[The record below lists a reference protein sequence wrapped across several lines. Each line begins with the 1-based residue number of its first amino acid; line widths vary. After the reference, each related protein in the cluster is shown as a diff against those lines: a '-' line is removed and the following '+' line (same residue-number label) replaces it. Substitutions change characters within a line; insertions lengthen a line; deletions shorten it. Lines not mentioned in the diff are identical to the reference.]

1 MIRGE
6 SESSE
11 VQSDCS
17 MPFFGGSLKDLAWQR
32 SFRHPMPTA
41 VRRVAGAF
49 PAIRVPIE
57 AVRRIVEFVLR
68 WAASLRKGLDHSDA
82 DLPPGAR
89 MMPVPEGRGL
99 VIRFWSRSF
108 SPSCKAP
115 DGLNR
120 GSDWLIIE
128 YNLEELM
135 NGVRNFQ
142 TECGPVD
149 AIIFAAS

>member
-1 MIRGE
+1 MW
-6 SESSE
+6 
-11 VQSDCS
+11 SDRS
-17 MPFFGGSLKDLAWQR
+17 MPFSGGSLKDLAWQR
-32 SFRHPMPTA
+32 SFRHPMRTA

-68 WAASLRKGLDHSDA
+68 WASSLRKGLDHSDA

-99 VIRFWSRSF
+99 VIRFWSRSVP
-108 SPSCKAP
+108 PSCHAP

-120 GSDWLIIE
+120 GSYSLIIE
-128 YNLEELM
+128 F
-135 NGVRNFQ
+135 NF
-142 TECGPVD
+142 
-149 AIIFAAS
+149 